1 MVIKVSRVIFNVV
14 YWKLQQKFT
23 YNRVLNGTSTW
34 IGNLNS
40 VACGKCRMDTNTN
53 DIARHLSPDEAE
65 IESISDVIFF
75 QWDACNEVT
84 SNRRDQRNDSHF
96 LSPRT
101 DRHNRNT
108 IGNTNESPRWIS
120 DGGFI
125 IVAIS
130 HLRNNVSRTSLRMF
144 YNASC

>member
-1 MVIKVSRVIFNVV
+1 
-14 YWKLQQKFT
+14 
-23 YNRVLNGTSTW
+23 
-34 IGNLNS
+34 
-40 VACGKCRMDTNTN
+40 MDTNTN

-108 IGNTNESPRWIS
+108 LS
-120 DGGFI
+120 
-125 IVAIS
+125 V
-130 HLRNNVSRTSLRMF
+130 LRMK
-144 YNASC
+144 ARGGSPMVDL